1 MVTINYAFREV
12 VSKIVYYGPGLS
24 GKTTNLQHVYSKVP
38 SKTRGEMISLATE
51 ADRTLY
57 FDFLP
62 INLGTIQGFAT
73 KFQLYT
79 VPGQVFYNATRK
91 LVLRGVDGMVFV
103 ADSQLAKM
111 DENIESLNN
120 LKENLQEYGRS
131 FDDIPLVIQYN
142 KRDLEGIA
150 SIEQLQ
156 AALNPRNVPY
166 FEAAASKGTGVFDT
180 LKAICKIVLDK
191 ARKETEPQPVGAPQA
206 HAAGGGAVT
215 ARPEA
220 KPAES
225 GPVAEP
231 KESYSEPA
239 IEPMH
244 GENSNN
250 ESGSG
255 QSDAGSVG
263 RTTDKEESTAFD
275 PEVTIMSDAGREQ
288 KDSNGSRSIHQVRM
302 GMDDFQTD
310 GIKSEGPKKP
320 EVPKN
325 DIENGKDIESPQR
338 AERTRSGPKPFI
350 PGFDLDSLENS
361 INPETDQG
369 NEVNTA
375 FEESIP
381 LTPEPA
387 PPADESDDAPGA
399 EPGSVDD
406 RHTVS
411 GSEVVT
417 EREGSDNPQD
427 KADTPV
433 QKGAEETPKN
443 READAQNE
451 VSAGA
456 DKDTEEGSSAEIQEG
471 RGETTSDGRKPKMEA
486 MKKQKKKK
494 SSLFGWIKNLG
505 R

>member
-24 GKTTNLQHVYSKVP
+24 GKTTNLQYVYSKVP

-120 LKENLQEYGRS
+120 LKENLQEYGRN

-191 ARKETEPQPVGAPQA
+191 AKKETEPQAVGAPQV
-206 HAAGGGAVT
+206 HAAGGEVGT
-215 ARPEA
+215 ARPET

-225 GPVAEP
+225 EPVAEP

-244 GENSNN
+244 GENLNN
-250 ESGSG
+250 KPGSG
-255 QSDAGSVG
+255 RSDAGPVG

-275 PEVTIMSDAGREQ
+275 PEVTIMSDADREQ

-310 GIKSEGPKKP
+310 GIKSEGSKKP

-325 DIENGKDIESPQR
+325 DMENGKDIESSQS

-387 PPADESDDAPGA
+387 SPADESNDAPSAAGDTEA
-399 EPGSVDD
+399 
-406 RHTVS
+406 TVS
-411 GSEVVT
+411 GPEVVT
-417 EREGSDNPQD
+417 EREDSDNPQD

-433 QKGAEETPKN
+433 QKGEEETPKN
-443 READAQNE
+443 REAKARNE
-451 VSAGA
+451 VPAGV
-456 DKDTEEGSSAEIQEG
+456 DKGTETGSSAEIQEG
-471 RGETTSDGRKPKMEA
+471 RGETASDGRMPKMEA